1 MVILLVG
8 NKSDLA
14 DEQRKV
20 DTEEIEKYCATTD
33 QQYLEVSALDST
45 NVDESFNL
53 VVERKYPYFLVY
65 LLLPFLE
72 IYE

>member
-20 DTEEIEKYCATTD
+20 ELEEVEKYCATAD

-45 NVDESFNL
+45 NVEESFNL
-53 VVERKYPYFLVY
+53 VVGRKFLIFSW
-65 LLLPFLE
+65 FL
-72 IYE
+72 IFLTF